1 MVTKDFLYSGRIQ
14 KGEVREAEN
23 ILGKTDWIVP
33 VKTEKLNL
41 LLKKVYDF
49 QGLLFFVDI
58 TVF

>member
-1 MVTKDFLYSGRIQ
+1 MITKNFLYSGRIQ
-14 KGEVREAEN
+14 KEKVRGAGN
-23 ILGKTDWIVP
+23 ILGKTDWTVP

-49 QGLLFFVDI
+49 QDLLFFVDI

>member
-1 MVTKDFLYSGRIQ
+1 MVTKNFLYSGRIQ
-14 KGEVREAEN
+14 KEKVREAEN
-23 ILGKTDWIVP
+23 ILGKTDWTVP

-49 QGLLFFVDI
+49 QDLLFFVDI